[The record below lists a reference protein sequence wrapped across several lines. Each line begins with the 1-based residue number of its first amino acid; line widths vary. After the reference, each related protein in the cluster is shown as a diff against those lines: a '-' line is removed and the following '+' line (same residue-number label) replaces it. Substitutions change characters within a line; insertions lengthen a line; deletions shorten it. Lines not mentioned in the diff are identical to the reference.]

1 MIDARQRR
9 VGFLVAGCFF
19 MEIMDGTIVSTAAPR
34 LSEALRVPVSSI
46 GLLITAYFV
55 TLAVFIPSSGWLVSR
70 LGTRKVFLSAIVV
83 FTVASLLCSTSTS
96 LGELAAFRVLQGAG
110 AAMMT
115 PVGRLSVLARTAK
128 SDLMRMISYIVW
140 PALLAPV
147 IAPLAGGIITTYGS
161 WRWIFLINVP
171 LGVVAFVVA
180 VRIVPAVPPT
190 APPPLDLAGV
200 ALTALGL
207 GGLAYAAG
215 LISDSAT
222 PWALVAAVGL
232 PALLAIALAIRHLL
246 RARNPLVDL
255 RTLRIATF
263 RVSVVSG
270 ALSTMAIYAVPFM
283 LTLLFQN
290 VFGWSPVKSGAVVLF
305 VFVGNIGIK
314 PATSFI
320 VNRWGFRRVLLA
332 ACLTLSASMVGAAFF
347 TSATPIALI
356 AVTAVVSGIGRSVG
370 GTSYN
375 TLSYVDVPEAT
386 MPHANTLV
394 ATTQQLAAGLG
405 VAAATLALRL
415 GGTLDGRPGPAASQ
429 ASYSIAFGCLALL
442 PLAAMLGVYRLG
454 RDAGDVARRRP
465 PSAHREPV
473 APSDTLTGNIS

>member
-55 TLAVFIPSSGWLVSR
+55 TLAVLIPSSGWLVSR
-70 LGTRKVFLSAIVV
+70 WGTRKVFLSAIVV
-83 FTVASLLCSTSTS
+83 FTAASLLCSTSTS

-147 IAPLAGGIITTYGS
+147 IAPLAGGVITTYGS

-180 VRIVPAVPPT
+180 VRIVPAVPPS

-215 LISDSAT
+215 LISQSAT

-232 PALLAIALAIRHLL
+232 PALIALALAIRHLL
-246 RARNPLVDL
+246 RAKNPLVDL

-263 RVSVVSG
+263 RVSVGSG
-270 ALSTMAIYAVPFM
+270 ALSTMAIAAVPFM
-283 LTLLFQN
+283 LALLFQN

-305 VFVGNIGIK
+305 VFVVMLLNAGEEERTHGSRIAYIAGI
-314 PATSFI
+314 P
-320 VNRWGFRRVLLA
+320 
-332 ACLTLSASMVGAAFF
+332 GAAAIFCLLSF
-347 TSATPIALI
+347 VFLKNKTALG
-356 AVTAVVSGIGRSVG
+356 TTQLG
-370 GTSYN
+370 GTSIKPGV
-375 TLSYVDVPEAT
+375 SARMV
-386 MPHANTLV
+386 
-394 ATTQQLAAGLG
+394 LAAWWI
-405 VAAATLALRL
+405 ATLAHAL
-415 GGTLDGRPGPAASQ
+415 GAFYLTRSTCRGFDSRVGRPVRS
-429 ASYSIAFGCLALL
+429 
-442 PLAAMLGVYRLG
+442 R
-454 RDAGDVARRRP
+454 RDAF
-465 PSAHREPV
+465 
-473 APSDTLTGNIS
+473 TGT

>member
-1 MIDARQRR
+1 MIDGRQRR

-70 LGTRKVFLSAIVV
+70 WGTRKVFLSAIVV

-96 LGELAAFRVLQGAG
+96 LGELVAFRVLQGVG
-110 AAMMT
+110 GAMMT

-147 IAPLAGGIITTYGS
+147 IAPLAGGLITTYGS
-161 WRWIFLINVP
+161 WRAIFLINVP

-180 VRIVPAVPPT
+180 IRIVPSVPPSE
-190 APPPLDLAGV
+190 PPPADLPGV

-207 GGLAYAAG
+207 GGLAYAIG
-215 LISDSAT
+215 LVSQSAT

-232 PALLAIALAIRHLL
+232 PAVVSLALAIRHLL
-246 RARNPLVDL
+246 RAEHPLVDL
-255 RTLRIATF
+255 RTLRIPTF
-263 RVSVVSG
+263 RVSVGSG
-270 ALSTMAIYAVPFM
+270 ALSTMAIGAVPFM
-283 LTLLFQN
+283 LALLFQN

-314 PATSFI
+314 PATGLI
-320 VNRWGFRRVLLA
+320 LNRWGFRPVLLA

-347 TSATPIALI
+347 TSRTPIALI
-356 AVTAVVSGIGRSVG
+356 ALTAVISGIGRSVG

-375 TLSYVDVPEAT
+375 TLSYCDVPEAT

-415 GGTLDGRPGPAASQ
+415 GGTLVGGHRPQMSP
-429 ASYSIAFGCLALL
+429 ASYSIAFLCLALL
-442 PLAAMLGVYRLG
+442 PLAAMLGVSRLPG
-454 RDAGDVARRRP
+454 DAGDVARRRP
-465 PSAHREPV
+465 TVRDAAGALR
-473 APSDTLTGNIS
+473 

>member
-1 MIDARQRR
+1 M
-9 VGFLVAGCFF
+9 
-19 MEIMDGTIVSTAAPR
+19 
-34 LSEALRVPVSSI
+34 
-46 GLLITAYFV
+46 
-55 TLAVFIPSSGWLVSR
+55 
-70 LGTRKVFLSAIVV
+70 
-83 FTVASLLCSTSTS
+83 
-96 LGELAAFRVLQGAG
+96 
-110 AAMMT
+110 
-115 PVGRLSVLARTAK
+115 
-128 SDLMRMISYIVW
+128 
-140 PALLAPV
+140 
-147 IAPLAGGIITTYGS
+147 
-161 WRWIFLINVP
+161 
-171 LGVVAFVVA
+171 
-180 VRIVPAVPPT
+180 
-190 APPPLDLAGV
+190 
-200 ALTALGL
+200 
-207 GGLAYAAG
+207 
-215 LISDSAT
+215 
-222 PWALVAAVGL
+222 AAVGL

-246 RARNPLVDL
+246 RAGNPLIDL

-415 GGTLDGRPGPAASQ
+415 GGTLDGRPGPATSQ

-442 PLAAMLGVYRLG
+442 PLAAMLGVSRLR
-454 RDAGDVARRRP
+454 RDAGNVARRQP
-465 PSAHREPV
+465 DAQQ
-473 APSDTLTGNIS
+473 APAELDDVVG

>member
-55 TLAVFIPSSGWLVSR
+55 TLAVCIPSSGWLVSR
-70 LGTRKVFLSAIVV
+70 WGTRKVFLSAIVV

-147 IAPLAGGIITTYGS
+147 IAPLAGGVITTYGS

-171 LGVVAFVVA
+171 LGVAAFAVAI
-180 VRIVPAVPPT
+180 RIVPAVPPS

-215 LISDSAT
+215 LISQAAT
-222 PWALVAAVGL
+222 PWAVVAAVGL
-232 PALLAIALAIRHLL
+232 PALIALVLAIRHLL
-246 RARNPLVDL
+246 RAKNPLVDL

-263 RVSVVSG
+263 RVSVGSG
-270 ALSTMAIYAVPFM
+270 ALSTMAIAAVPFM
-283 LTLLFQN
+283 LALLFQN

-332 ACLTLSASMVGAAFF
+332 ACLTLSASMVAAAFF
-347 TSATPIALI
+347 TSGTPIALI
-356 AVTAVVSGIGRSVG
+356 ALTAVVSGIGRSIG

-415 GGTLDGRPGPAASQ
+415 GGTIDGRPGPATSP
-429 ASYSIAFGCLALL
+429 ASYSIAFWCLALL
-442 PLAAMLGVYRLG
+442 PLAAMAGVSRLR
-454 RDAGDVARRRP
+454 RDAGNVARRP
-465 PSAHREPV
+465 PVSQAAGAELDDV
-473 APSDTLTGNIS
+473 VS

>member
-34 LSEALRVPVSSI
+34 LGEALGVPVTSI
-46 GLLITAYFV
+46 GLVITAYFV

-70 LGTRKVFLSAIVV
+70 WGTRKIFLTAIVV

-96 LGELAAFRVLQGAG
+96 LGELVAFRVLQAIGG
-110 AAMMT
+110 AMMT
-115 PVGRLSVLARTAK
+115 PVGRLSVLAGTAK

-147 IAPLAGGIITTYGS
+147 IAPLAGGVITTDAS

-180 VRIVPAVPPT
+180 VRIVPAAAPST
-190 APPPLDLAGV
+190 PPPLDLAGV

-215 LISDSAT
+215 LISQNAT

-232 PALLAIALAIRHLL
+232 PALLALALAIRHLL
-246 RARNPLVDL
+246 RVANPLVDL
-255 RTLRIATF
+255 RTLRIPTF
-263 RVSVVSG
+263 RVAVGSG
-270 ALSTMAIYAVPFM
+270 SLSGMAIGAVPFM
-283 LTLLFQN
+283 LPLLFEN

-320 VNRWGFRRVLLA
+320 LNRWGFRRVLLA
-332 ACLTLSASMVGAAFF
+332 ACVTLAASMACASLF
-347 TSATPIALI
+347 TGGTPILLI
-356 AVTAVVSGIGRSVG
+356 IVVAVVSGIARSVG

-375 TLSYVDVPEAT
+375 TLSFCDVPEAQ
-386 MPHANTLV
+386 MPHANALS
-394 ATTQQLAAGLG
+394 ATAQQLAAGLG

-415 GGTLDGRPGPAASQ
+415 GGTLGGQVGSGTLRTR
-429 ASYSIAFGCLALL
+429 YSIAFLLLALL
-442 PLAAMLGVYRLG
+442 PLAAVAGVSRLH
-454 RDAGDVARRRP
+454 RDAGNAARSLP
-465 PSAHREPV
+465 APGGEPAEIGGV
-473 APSDTLTGNIS
+473 VS

>member
-1 MIDARQRR
+1 VIDARQRR

-34 LSEALRVPVSSI
+34 LGEALGVPVTSI
-46 GLLITAYFV
+46 GLVITAYFV

-70 LGTRKVFLSAIVV
+70 WGTRTIFLSAIVV
-83 FTVASLLCSTSTS
+83 FTAASLLCSTSTS
-96 LGELAAFRVLQGAG
+96 LGELVAFRVLQAIGG
-110 AAMMT
+110 AMMT
-115 PVGRLSVLARTAK
+115 PVGRLSVLAGTAK

-147 IAPLAGGIITTYGS
+147 IAPLAGGVITTYAS

-171 LGVVAFVVA
+171 LGVVAFIVA
-180 VRIVPAVPPT
+180 VRIVPSAAPS

-215 LISDSAT
+215 LISQSAT

-232 PALLAIALAIRHLL
+232 PALLALALAIRHLL
-246 RARNPLVDL
+246 RAANPLVDL
-255 RTLRIATF
+255 RTLRIPTF
-263 RVSVVSG
+263 RVAVGSG
-270 ALSTMAIYAVPFM
+270 SLSGMAIGAVPFM
-283 LTLLFQN
+283 LPLLFEN

-314 PATSFI
+314 PATSYI
-320 VNRWGFRRVLLA
+320 LNRWGFRRVLLA
-332 ACLTLSASMVGAAFF
+332 ACATLAASMACAAFL
-347 TSATPIALI
+347 TGGTPIVLI
-356 AVTAVVSGIGRSVG
+356 VVVAVVSGVARSVG

-375 TLSYVDVPEAT
+375 TLSFCDVPEAQ
-386 MPHANTLV
+386 MAHANTLS
-394 ATTQQLAAGLG
+394 ATAQQLAAGLG

-415 GGTLDGRPGPAASQ
+415 GGALGSQLGPGTRPT
-429 ASYSIAFGCLALL
+429 SYSIAFLLLALL
-442 PLAAMLGVYRLG
+442 PLAAILGVTRLH
-454 RDAGDVARRRP
+454 RDAGNAARNLPAPAGEPAEIGGVA
-465 PSAHREPV
+465 S
-473 APSDTLTGNIS
+473 

>member
-1 MIDARQRR
+1 M
-9 VGFLVAGCFF
+9 
-19 MEIMDGTIVSTAAPR
+19 
-34 LSEALRVPVSSI
+34 
-46 GLLITAYFV
+46 
-55 TLAVFIPSSGWLVSR
+55 
-70 LGTRKVFLSAIVV
+70 

-96 LGELAAFRVLQGAG
+96 LGELTAFRVLQGAG

-147 IAPLAGGIITTYGS
+147 IAPLAGGVITTYGS

-180 VRIVPAVPPT
+180 VRIVPAVPPS

-215 LISDSAT
+215 LISQSAT

-232 PALLAIALAIRHLL
+232 PALLAMALAIRHLL
-246 RARNPLVDL
+246 RAGNPLIDL

-415 GGTLDGRPGPAASQ
+415 GGTLDGRPGPATSQ

-442 PLAAMLGVYRLG
+442 PLAAMLGVSRLR
-454 RDAGDVARRRP
+454 RDAGNLARRQP
-465 PSAHREPV
+465 DAKQ
-473 APSDTLTGNIS
+473 APAELDDVIG

>member
-1 MIDARQRR
+1 
-9 VGFLVAGCFF
+9 
-19 MEIMDGTIVSTAAPR
+19 
-34 LSEALRVPVSSI
+34 
-46 GLLITAYFV
+46 
-55 TLAVFIPSSGWLVSR
+55 
-70 LGTRKVFLSAIVV
+70 
-83 FTVASLLCSTSTS
+83 
-96 LGELAAFRVLQGAG
+96 
-110 AAMMT
+110 MT

-180 VRIVPAVPPT
+180 VRIVPAVPPS

-215 LISDSAT
+215 LISQSAT

-246 RARNPLVDL
+246 RAGNPLVDL

-375 TLSYVDVPEAT
+375 TLSYVDVPEGT

-415 GGTLDGRPGPAASQ
+415 GGTLDGHPGSDSAQ
-429 ASYSIAFGCLALL
+429 VSYAIG
-442 PLAAMLGVYRLG
+442 
-454 RDAGDVARRRP
+454 
-465 PSAHREPV
+465 
-473 APSDTLTGNIS
+473 

>member
-1 MIDARQRR
+1 M
-9 VGFLVAGCFF
+9 
-19 MEIMDGTIVSTAAPR
+19 
-34 LSEALRVPVSSI
+34 
-46 GLLITAYFV
+46 
-55 TLAVFIPSSGWLVSR
+55 
-70 LGTRKVFLSAIVV
+70 
-83 FTVASLLCSTSTS
+83 
-96 LGELAAFRVLQGAG
+96 
-110 AAMMT
+110 
-115 PVGRLSVLARTAK
+115 
-128 SDLMRMISYIVW
+128 
-140 PALLAPV
+140 
-147 IAPLAGGIITTYGS
+147 
-161 WRWIFLINVP
+161 
-171 LGVVAFVVA
+171 
-180 VRIVPAVPPT
+180 
-190 APPPLDLAGV
+190 
-200 ALTALGL
+200 
-207 GGLAYAAG
+207 
-215 LISDSAT
+215 
-222 PWALVAAVGL
+222 AAVGL
-232 PALLAIALAIRHLL
+232 PALLAVALAIRHLL
-246 RARNPLVDL
+246 RAGNPLVDL

-415 GGTLDGRPGPAASQ
+415 GGTLDGRPGPATSQ

-442 PLAAMLGVYRLG
+442 PLAAMLGVSRLR
-454 RDAGDVARRRP
+454 RDAGNVARRQPDAKR
-465 PSAHREPV
+465 
-473 APSDTLTGNIS
+473 APAELDDVIG